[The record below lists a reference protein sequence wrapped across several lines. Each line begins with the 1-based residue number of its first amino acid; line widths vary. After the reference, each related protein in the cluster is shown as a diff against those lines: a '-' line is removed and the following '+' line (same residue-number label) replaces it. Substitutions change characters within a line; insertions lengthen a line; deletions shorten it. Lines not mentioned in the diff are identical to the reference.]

1 MGYSTVAPM
10 IGLPL
15 ARQAQRIW
23 AKDQCSHTS
32 MPGLNEWALEA
43 ATSHEVRPLQM
54 SMDGTRIVRT
64 IELHLDTYL
73 LGQAFPPDVRL
84 FPNEANFVRA
94 NTWEQVQQHVL
105 SVRANKQYASEAYS
119 FNVVD
124 TTGKLTDVMVGS
136 IPEAISG
143 VTAGHILA
151 LMLEV
156 EKRARK
162 HNIPL
167 IGHCTDSASNAL
179 NALIKLASPSTYACS
194 NVFFWDSVEKV
205 LLSLLPF

>member
-1 MGYSTVAPM
+1 
-10 IGLPL
+10 
-15 ARQAQRIW
+15 
-23 AKDQCSHTS
+23 
-32 MPGLNEWALEA
+32 
-43 ATSHEVRPLQM
+43 
-54 SMDGTRIVRT
+54 
-64 IELHLDTYL
+64 
-73 LGQAFPPDVRL
+73 
-84 FPNEANFVRA
+84 
-94 NTWEQVQQHVL
+94 
-105 SVRANKQYASEAYS
+105 
-119 FNVVD
+119 
-124 TTGKLTDVMVGS
+124 MVGS

-205 LLSLLPF
+205 LLSLLPFKKIILLLLFLAWFIPAGPR